1 VFQGESR
8 TVKDNLLISEFEVKG
23 IPPGPAGQEIDIRF
37 TYDLN
42 GVLEIE
48 ATIVATKRK
57 VTNVVTRYA
66 KGLSE
71 REINK
76 AIRDMESLKTHPR
89 DESEN
94 RFLLRWGERLFRE
107 LRHPSLHG

>member
-1 VFQGESR
+1 MFQGESR